1 VDVSGFRVGV
11 PDGWTYEKVGTTIC
25 FRDANDITFLSVDP
39 ARTPAGDPV
48 KACRTEAA
56 RLIRAGQLPQY
67 KLIDLSRTSLQ
78 ITAADWEYAWTGPTG
93 VRMHAKTR
101 WFKSGGKAFALSWAT
116 RDFEW
121 SFNTGPY
128 GVAISSFSAT

>member
-1 VDVSGFRVGV
+1 MT
-11 PDGWTYEKVGTTIC
+11 PDNVRY
-25 FRDANDITFLSVDP
+25 LSVDP
-39 ARTPAGDPV
+39 ARNPRGDPV

-56 RLIRAGQLPQY
+56 RLKDAGQLPDYQ
-67 KLIDLSRTSLQ
+67 LIGLHRTPL
-78 ITAADWEYAWTGPTG
+78 ITAADWEYSWTGPKN

-101 WFKSGGKAFALSWAT
+101 WFKSNGKAFALSWAA

-128 GVAISSFSAT
+128 GVAIVSGLLLRGVAAH